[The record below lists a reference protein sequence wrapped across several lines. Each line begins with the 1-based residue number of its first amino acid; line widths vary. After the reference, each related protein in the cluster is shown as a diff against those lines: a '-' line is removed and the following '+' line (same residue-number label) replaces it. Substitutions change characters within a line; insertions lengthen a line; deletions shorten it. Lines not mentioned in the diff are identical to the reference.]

1 MLRLHKLPRGLLG
14 DSMLLEVL
22 LILLLVGAAAATIL
36 SFFIWKEKP
45 QSPKVWNS
53 THDSDNPQRDI

>member
-1 MLRLHKLPRGLLG
+1 
-14 DSMLLEVL
+14 MLLEVL

-45 QSPKVWNS
+45 NSQSSRYTNFD
-53 THDSDNPQRDI
+53 TDNPQRDL

>member
-1 MLRLHKLPRGLLG
+1 
-14 DSMLLEVL
+14 MLLEVL